1 MIPRFVIADATP
13 LAVLSLL
20 GRDGLD
26 LMLAT
31 GAELVITDMVVEDIL
46 EEPPPGGDQSHE
58 RRADIAAWLSENKAV
73 GRITEMSTG
82 IGRLYRTAVANWR
95 AMGSPPGSRPERA
108 DLGEDSIFGILA
120 ALTEQ
125 AGPDHTTFVVM
136 DDRRGRNVVIGLGA
150 SGVADL
156 DLMGT
161 AAYLWI
167 LTRDYGIDLAT
178 NAWLSISEVA
188 DERLDHGVEG
198 DPVLFRR

>member
-1 MIPRFVIADATP
+1 MIPKFIIADATP
-13 LAVLSLL
+13 LIVLSLL

-31 GAELVITDMVVEDIL
+31 GAELVVTDMVVEDIL
-46 EEPPPGGDQSHE
+46 EEPRAGGDKSHE

-73 GRITEMSTG
+73 GRITEMPTG
-82 IGRLYRTAVANWR
+82 IGRLYRTAHANWR
-95 AMGSPPGSRPERA
+95 AMGSPPDSRPDRA
-108 DLGEDSIFGILA
+108 GLGEDSIFGILA

-125 AGPDHTTFVVM
+125 AGPDHTTFVIM
-136 DDRRGRNVVIGLGA
+136 DDRRGRNVVMGLAA
-150 SGVADL
+150 SGVANL
-156 DLMGT
+156 ELMGT
-161 AAYLWI
+161 AAYLW
-167 LTRDYGIDLAT
+167 LLSRDYGIDVAA